1 MLAVK
6 ILRRIY
12 AYFLIIKKS
21 LYNSLLK
28 SIANIYQ
35 LLINKSYSPLFVDN
49 LSTNRKT
56 LASVGN
62 FIEENSY
69 EASKDL
75 YGLPR
80 NKIKYI
86 NKKINNYP
94 TYTDLL
100 TFFPKA
106 LNLKKVNYVEIGVSV
121 LKNFYQI
128 SNSLELATLYAF
140 DINDINP
147 SVSKNFEFTNKDENT
162 LSFKYKSNDIFYFKG
177 DVFKNE
183 DLINF
188 SKLVGKANIIFSDAN
203 HSPEGVLAEFD
214 FLISNILDK
223 SFLIY
228 YDDLNKNIENT
239 FKNIVKDLSIN
250 NPKITAVSFL
260 INGWLGQN
268 EKMHRNG
275 FITNTNFIEILQFNR
290 VNLLDMKVIK

>member
-1 MLAVK
+1 MLVVK
-6 ILRRIY
+6 IVKRTY
-12 AYFLIIKKS
+12 AYFLIGKKS
-21 LYNSLLK
+21 LFNFLLM

-35 LLINKSYSPLFVDN
+35 LLTNKSYSPLFVDN
-49 LSTNRKT
+49 LLTNRKT
-56 LASVGN
+56 LESVDN
-62 FIEENSY
+62 FIEEKSY
-69 EASKDL
+69 EASNDL

-80 NKIKYI
+80 NKIKHI

-106 LNLKKVNYVEIGVSV
+106 LNLKKVKYVEIGVSV

-128 SNSLELATLYAF
+128 SNSVELATLYAF

-147 SVSKNFEFTNKDENT
+147 SVSKKFELINKDQNT
-162 LSFKYKSNDIFYFKG
+162 VSFKYKSNEIYYFKG

-214 FLISNILDK
+214 FLIKNILDT
-223 SFLIY
+223 SFIIY
-228 YDDLNKNIENT
+228 YDDLNKNIENA
-239 FKNIVKDLSIN
+239 FENIVKDLSSKY
-250 NPKITAVSFL
+250 PKIKAVSFL

-275 FITNTNFIEILQFNR
+275 FITNTDFIEILESNR

>member
-1 MLAVK
+1 MLVVK
-6 ILRRIY
+6 IVKRIY
-12 AYFLIIKKS
+12 AYFLIGKKS
-21 LYNSLLK
+21 LFNFLLM

-49 LSTNRKT
+49 LLTNRKT
-56 LASVGN
+56 LESVDN

-69 EASKDL
+69 EASNDL

-80 NKIKYI
+80 NKIKHI

-128 SNSLELATLYAF
+128 SNSVELSSLYAF
-140 DINDINP
+140 DINDINH
-147 SVSKNFEFTNKDENT
+147 SISKKFEFTKKNQNT
-162 LSFKYKSNDIFYFKG
+162 LSFKYKSNKIYYFKG

-183 DLINF
+183 DLKNF

-214 FLISNILDK
+214 FLIKNILDT
-223 SFLIY
+223 SFIIY
-228 YDDLNKNIENT
+228 YDDLNKNIENA
-239 FKNIVKDLSIN
+239 FDNIVKDLSGKY
-250 NPKITAVSFL
+250 PKITAVSFL

-275 FITNTNFIEILQFNR
+275 FITNTNFIEILESNR
-290 VNLLDMKVIK
+290 VNLLGMKVIM

>member
-1 MLAVK
+1 MLVVK
-6 ILRRIY
+6 IVKRIY
-12 AYFLIIKKS
+12 AYFLIGKKS
-21 LYNSLLK
+21 LFNFLLT
-28 SIANIYQ
+28 SISNIYQ

-49 LSTNRKT
+49 LLTNRKT
-56 LASVGN
+56 LESVDN

-69 EASKDL
+69 EASNDL

-80 NKIKYI
+80 NKIKHI

-128 SNSLELATLYAF
+128 SNSVEMATLYAF

-147 SVSKNFEFTNKDENT
+147 SVSKKFEFINKDQNT
-162 LSFKYKSNDIFYFKG
+162 LSFKYKSNEIYYFKG

-203 HSPEGVLAEFD
+203 HSPEGVIAEFD
-214 FLISNILDK
+214 FLIKNILDT
-223 SFLIY
+223 SFIIY
-228 YDDLNKNIENT
+228 YDDLNKNIENA
-239 FKNIVKDLSIN
+239 FENIVKNLSGKY
-250 NPKITAVSFL
+250 PKIKAVSFL

-275 FITNTNFIEILQFNR
+275 FITNTDFIEILESNR

>member
-1 MLAVK
+1 MLVVK
-6 ILRRIY
+6 IVKRTY
-12 AYFLIIKKS
+12 AYFLIGKKS
-21 LYNSLLK
+21 LFNFLLM

-49 LSTNRKT
+49 LLTNRKT
-56 LASVGN
+56 LESVDN

-69 EASKDL
+69 EASNDL

-80 NKIKYI
+80 NKIKHI

-128 SNSLELATLYAF
+128 SNSVELATLYAF

-147 SVSKNFEFTNKDENT
+147 SVSKKFEFINKDQNT
-162 LSFKYKSNDIFYFKG
+162 VSFKYKSNEIYYFKG

-203 HSPEGVLAEFD
+203 HSPEGVIAEFD
-214 FLISNILDK
+214 FLIKNILDT
-223 SFLIY
+223 SFIIY
-228 YDDLNKNIENT
+228 YDDLNKNIENA
-239 FKNIVKDLSIN
+239 FENIVKDLSGKY
-250 NPKITAVSFL
+250 PKIKAVSFL

-275 FITNTNFIEILQFNR
+275 FITNTDFIEILKSNR